1 MRKLLIITA
10 AVLAFASAAQAGDNS
25 CLGTIIIN
33 GDQAKVVAQAIKLP
47 GLPEQPAWVCATFS
61 ASSAVGQKILKVCPN
76 GSTCLIDQ
84 PLPRGG
90 DVSRKTSVEIKK
102 PTAIERVQQ

>member
-1 MRKLLIITA
+1 MIRLILAIA
-10 AVLAFASAAQAGDNS
+10 ALVFAGAVQAGDNS
-25 CLGTIIIN
+25 CLGTIVIN

-47 GLPEQPAWVCATFS
+47 GLPEQPAWICATFS

-90 DVSRKTSVEIKK
+90 DVSKKTSLEIKK